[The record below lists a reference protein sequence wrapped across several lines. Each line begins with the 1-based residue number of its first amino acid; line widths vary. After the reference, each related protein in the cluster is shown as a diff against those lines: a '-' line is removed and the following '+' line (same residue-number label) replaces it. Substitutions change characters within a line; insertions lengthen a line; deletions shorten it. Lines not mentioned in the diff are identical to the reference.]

1 MPSTKRKQREGFEQ
15 TAQNEAE
22 KQQAQ
27 AKKQQARDDTRA
39 AYKVLGL
46 ENGSLQHLEE
56 HAHVEQGASVRL
68 IVSIL
73 AIMHWM
79 GQKLGGYSADTAIE
93 DDMIMDVSR
102 RIPSALH
109 DAPLARPLKARPS
122 STKTRDTS
130 GPSILTSWQAL
141 EKQRTE
147 RLAKLENGEL
157 TEAQFEKLNRENPL
171 PKEVTST
178 YKSICDVLVHLVF
191 DPLTYWQNTDPE
203 EMRKK
208 VNDIRVFLGLEP
220 IGNDADGK
228 RKMRK
233 DYRERVLVRKE
244 VVIDGKPVTV
254 WGYPQ
259 KLGGDVLVVY
269 YKEDVHIEHIPS
281 HNKWTWSKD
290 GSGKESRFLAR
301 LTPQGELKPVKGTF
315 KPLMHVAGRRHG
327 RSNVERVM
335 RLMLDLKSGPEVAVD
350 MLVDEDKWHKDFFN
364 KANLE
369 HLLDRFFSLDGK
381 MGRERFTP
389 RAKSTLM
396 SLIWHLINSQLLSLY
411 EVMAHCGRKTIKET
425 DHAVAGA
432 IGNKEEESGVYDDP
446 LMKCLHAI
454 DFLGKYPDLF
464 TSEVFDMVKADV
476 AALQA
481 SEGQGSSGN

>member
-1 MPSTKRKQREGFEQ
+1 MKRGFEQ
-15 TAQNEAE
+15 VAQGEAGQE
-22 KQQAQ
+22 QAQ
-27 AKKQQARDDTRA
+27 AKQQQARDDIRA
-39 AYKVLGL
+39 LYKVLGL
-46 ENGSLQHLEE
+46 EPGALKHLEE

-73 AIMHWM
+73 ASMHWM
-79 GQKLGGYSADTAIE
+79 GGKLGGYSADTAIE
-93 DDMIMDVSR
+93 DDMITDVSQ

-109 DAPLARPLKARPS
+109 DAPLAYPIRAL
-122 STKTRDTS
+122 DTS

-157 TEAQFEKLNRENPL
+157 TEVQFQKLNREKPL
-171 PKEVTST
+171 PKGVTST

-191 DPLTYWQNTDPE
+191 DPLTYWQNTDPQ

-220 IGNDADGK
+220 IGIDADGK
-228 RKMRK
+228 RKMRQ

-244 VVIDGKPVTV
+244 VFIADKPVTV

-259 KLGGDVLVVY
+259 KLGSDLLVVY
-269 YKEDVHIEHIPS
+269 YKEDVNIEHIPS
-281 HNKWTWSKD
+281 HSMWTWSKD
-290 GSGKESRFLAR
+290 GSGTESRFFAR
-301 LTPQGELKPVKGTF
+301 LTPQGELKPVKRTH

-327 RSNVERVM
+327 KSRVELVM

-350 MLVDEDKWHKDFFN
+350 MLVDEDKWHNDFFN

-369 HLLDRFFSLDGK
+369 DLLDRFFSLDGK
-381 MGRERFTP
+381 MGRERFTHS
-389 RAKSTLM
+389 AKSTLM

-425 DHAVAGA
+425 DHAVVGA
-432 IGNKEEESGVYDDP
+432 IVNKDEESGVYDDP
-446 LMKCLHAI
+446 LTRCIHEHGFFRSKHAV
-454 DFLGKYPDLF
+454 LF
-464 TSEVFDMVKADV
+464 NSAVFDPIKADL

-481 SEGQGSSGN
+481 SDGQGSSGN